1 MVWAILARIDG
12 ETVTGANWA
21 DTARTWAMAGG
32 VSDGTDPNGPVTRE
46 QVATMLYR
54 YAAAKGCDVSIGE
67 STNILSYADFASISE
82 YAIPAMQWACGSG
95 IVTGVTD
102 STLEP
107 QGTATRAQCAAMLMR
122 FIEGVK

>member
-1 MVWAILARIDG
+1 MAAFRGTEKQPLIAQVGARH
-12 ETVTGANWA
+12 EVN
-21 DTARTWAMAGG
+21 RTLSQRGHPP
-32 VSDGTDPNGPVTRE
+32 VSYTH
-46 QVATMLYR
+46 LY
-54 YAAAKGCDVSIGE
+54 DVSIGE

-102 STLEP
+102 STLAP

-122 FIEGVK
+122 FVEL